1 MKRKALGKGLRS
13 LIPEAP
19 PKTPKTKKA
28 PAEAATAT
36 ATAAPAAA
44 EEAPASA
51 PGLREI
57 DLDLIRP
64 NRRQPRQDFDDEALQ
79 NLAASIKRDGILQP
93 VVVRPVAEGRFEL
106 IAGERR
112 WRAAQ
117 LAELMRI
124 PVVIKEVPDDRLLE
138 VALVENIQRE
148 ELNPIEE
155 ALGYQTLMQDFGLT
169 QQEIAKRVGKQ
180 RSTVANSLRLLALPR
195 TVQRR
200 VRQGELSM
208 GHARA
213 LLGVPRP
220 GQQAELADQVVK
232 QGLSV
237 RQVEKLVARMS
248 ETDGSSTEKIET
260 PAGRDPNVVAAEEE
274 LQRSLG
280 TKVKVVLNAKGAGRI
295 ELHAYSQEEMQRI
308 FDALM
313 KVRVSS

>member
-19 PKTPKTKKA
+19 PKTPKAQKKPTAVAAQPA
-28 PAEAATAT
+28 PKQDSSAGE
-36 ATAAPAAA
+36 PAG
-44 EEAPASA
+44 
-51 PGLREI
+51 GLREV

-79 NLAASIKRDGILQP
+79 NLAASIKKDGVLQP
-93 VVVRPVAEGRFEL
+93 VVVRPIEDGRFEL

-117 LAELMRI
+117 QAELLRI
-124 PVVIKEVPDDRLLE
+124 PVVVKEVPDDRLLE

-155 ALGYQTLMQDFGLT
+155 AQGYQTLMQDFGLT
-169 QQEIAKRVGKQ
+169 QQEIARRVGKQ

-213 LLGVPRP
+213 LLGAPRP
-220 GQQAELADQVVK
+220 GQQAELADKVVK

-237 RQVEKLVARMS
+237 RQVERMVARMAES
-248 ETDGSSTEKIET
+248 DGSSTEKVAT
-260 PAGRDPNVVAAEEE
+260 AAGKDPNVVAAEEE

-280 TKVKVVLNAKGAGRI
+280 TKVKIVQNAKGAGRI
-295 ELHAYSQEEMQRI
+295 ELHCFSQEEMQRVY
-308 FDALM
+308 DALM
-313 KVRVSS
+313 KTRVGA